1 MKKLKG
7 LFLFGL
13 ATLSVACSNDN
24 DSSANAFSCESDIP
38 FVQTG
43 RSFDLELFQLGAV
56 VQLYTISVG
65 ECDGQGFD
73 VQRLTRNA
81 AGVAV
86 GTVQSKIRINNGYVE
101 GFSPQTGITQRIFKK
116 NAAVGDVWEDI
127 GISGGT
133 IRQQIIDLDS
143 IITVPAGTFSCVVT
157 KYDDESQLGTS
168 YMFYN
173 AQVGQV
179 LQDAGFY
186 ELRLTDHN

>member
-24 DSSANAFSCESDIP
+24 DSPANAFSCESDIP

-43 RSFDLELFQLGAV
+43 RSFDLELFQLGTV
-56 VQLYTISVG
+56 TQRFNITVG
-65 ECDGQGFD
+65 QCDGNGFD
-73 VQRLTRNA
+73 VQRTTRNG
-81 AGVAV
+81 AGAIINSQ
-86 GTVQSKIRINNGYVE
+86 QSKIRLNNGYVE
-101 GFSPQTGITQRIFKK
+101 GVTPGTDVTQRIFKK

-127 GISGGT
+127 GVSGGT
-133 IRQQIIDLDS
+133 IRQEVIDLDS
-143 IITVPAGTFSCVVT
+143 IVTVPAGTFSCVVT
-157 KYDDESQLGTS
+157 KYDDESQFGTS